1 MRVYKTSNNTVRI
14 ILDEVTNQYSVVY
27 LNTVIDKTNSLIMAE
42 SLAENI
48 CKVLSIQTNN
58 LPY

>member
-1 MRVYKTSNNTVRI
+1 MKVYKTSNNTVCI
-14 ILDEVTNQYSVVY
+14 ILNEVTNQYSVVY

-48 CKVLSIQTNN
+48 CKVLSIQTNK
-58 LPY
+58 

>member
-1 MRVYKTSNNTVRI
+1 MKIYKTSNSTVRI
-14 ILDEVTNQYSVVY
+14 ILNEVTNQYSVVY

-42 SLAENI
+42 NLAENI
-48 CKVLSIQTNN
+48 CKVLLIQTNN